1 MIADFKNPH
10 GGLKPS
16 RIEEVEPNLG
26 YKYRIARIHGAHYIQ
41 MSLISEDKWFNAID
55 EFTGK
60 FYKFQTRHEAE
71 YFMTQLKSTT
81 IYYYYE
87 Q

>member
-1 MIADFKNPH
+1 MIADFNNPH

-16 RIEEVEPNLG
+16 RIEEIETVLG
-26 YKYRIARIHGAHYIQ
+26 YKYRIARIHGVHYIQ
-41 MSLISEDKWFNAID
+41 MSLNSEDKWFNAID
-55 EFTGK
+55 ELTGK
-60 FYKFQTRHEAE
+60 VYKFQTRHEAE